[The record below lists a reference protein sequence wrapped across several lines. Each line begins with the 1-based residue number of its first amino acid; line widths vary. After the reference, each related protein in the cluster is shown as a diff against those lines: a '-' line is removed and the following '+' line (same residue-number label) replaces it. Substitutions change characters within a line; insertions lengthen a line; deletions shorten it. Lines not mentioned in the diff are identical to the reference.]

1 MGDANVLQEFSNATA
16 SAVEQASQAVVALN
30 SRRHMLAAG
39 VHWREG
45 LIVTANHTVRREGE
59 IQALL
64 PDGRTASATLVGRDP
79 STDLA
84 LLRAPSAGLGLP
96 AMGDP
101 AALKVG
107 HVVLAVGRVETG
119 PRASLGVIGVL
130 GAAWKTWQGGQ
141 IDQLIRLGFELHPTL
156 SGGMLADTA
165 GRCLGINTTG
175 LSHSLGVSISGYLYG
190 GMGFPGITG
199 LPHSLGVT
207 IPAATVNRVVDLLL
221 KKGRIPR
228 GYLGVGLS
236 PVEIPAALQ
245 SRLALPET
253 RGLIVQHV
261 EAGGSAEEAGILMG
275 DILVRL
281 NSEPVAGI
289 RELRSLLSAE
299 VVGTSAKAVV
309 IRAGALAELDIMVA
323 ERAS

>member
-1 MGDANVLQEFSNATA
+1 MGDTNVLQELSNATA
-16 SAVEQASQAVVALN
+16 AAVEQASQAVVALN
-30 SRRHMLAAG
+30 SRRHMLTAG

-45 LIVTANHTVRREGE
+45 LIVTANHAVRREDE

-64 PDGRTASATLVGRDP
+64 PDGRTATATLVGRDP

-96 AMGDP
+96 VMGDP

-130 GAAWKTWQGGQ
+130 GGAWKTWQGGQ
-141 IDQLIRLGFELHPTL
+141 INQLIRLGFELHPTL
-156 SGGMLADTA
+156 SGGMLADAA
-165 GRCLGINTTG
+165 GRCLGVNTTG
-175 LSHSLGVSISGYLYG
+175 LSR
-190 GMGFPGITG
+190 
-199 LPHSLGVT
+199 SLGVT
-207 IPAATVNRVVDLLL
+207 VPAATVDRVVGLLL
-221 KKGRIPR
+221 EKGRIPR
-228 GYLGVGLS
+228 GYLGVGLW
-236 PVEIPAALQ
+236 PVEIPPALQ

-261 EAGGSAEEAGILMG
+261 EAGGSAEKAGILMG

-281 NSEPVAGI
+281 NSKPATGI
-289 RELRSLLSAE
+289 RELQSLLSAE
-299 VVGTSAKAVV
+299 IVGTSAKAVV
-309 IRAGALAELDIMVA
+309 IRAGALAELDILIT